1 MEIFDTTQAALA
13 AAMTGAAQRQNAI
26 ADNIANVDTPGYQRK
41 DVDFH
46 GALRSAMAAGA
57 PLQGMGFTPQV
68 DASAAPVRG
77 DGNTVDIDRESA
89 AEASNGLEYE
99 ALSQVLK
106 SRDEI
111 IQTAIGVR

>member
-46 GALRSAMAAGA
+46 GALCSAMAAGA
-57 PLQGMGFTPQV
+57 PLQGMSFTPQV
-68 DASAAPVRG
+68 DASAAPVRA